1 VLLTAC
7 GPDLPGVL
15 LGHFPA
21 FACQWPVNAA
31 VRDSD
36 LFAGGR
42 GGLLARLL
50 SLPTLVLLGEASY
63 GIYILQ
69 IPVSYLLRQPP
80 PYIGLNGLDTRKLK
94 WTLLS
99 RPFWGFV
106 S

>member
-15 LGHFPA
+15 LGHPRPLLA
-21 FACQWPVNAA
+21 NGLLVP
-31 VRDSD
+31 
-36 LFAGGR
+36 LFAILIYSLAEG

-50 SLPTLVLLGEASY
+50 SLPTLVLLGEANY

-80 PYIGLNGLDTRKLK
+80 SIHR
-94 WTLLS
+94 S
-99 RPFWGFV
+99 
-106 S
+106 